1 MQRCVFSSSDVM
13 ILKIVGH
20 AMNCVGVCQ
29 PFKDCD
35 KRDVI
40 NRDRPMW

>member
-1 MQRCVFSSSDVM
+1 MCFSSSDAM

-20 AMNCVGVCQ
+20 AMNSAGVCQ

-35 KRDVI
+35 KSDII
-40 NRDRPMW
+40 NRECPMR